1 MRVTYKNKRIE
12 RICTN
17 ASEAEKRHGARM
29 AEKIHQRIDE
39 LSAAETVELMI
50 QFHIGRCH
58 VLKGN
63 RKEQYALDLVHPY
76 RLIFEK
82 QGDDVQIACVLE
94 IADYH

>member
-1 MRVTYKNKRIE
+1 MRVTYKNKKIE

-39 LSAAETVELMI
+39 LTAAETVEMMV
-50 QFHIGRCH
+50 QFRIGRCH
-58 VLKGN
+58 ALKGS

-76 RLIFEK
+76 RLVFEK
-82 QGDDVQIACVLE
+82 QGDEVQIAFILE
-94 IADYH
+94 IVDYH